1 MLLQTQWLHFDQNQ
15 NWMDGILGF
24 PYCRI
29 MIQDYNIELD
39 PKQFDRGMCDL
50 LAQCFDIV
58 IWVTLHFSH
67 VSDS

>member
-1 MLLQTQWLHFDQNQ
+1 
-15 NWMDGILGF
+15 MDGILGF